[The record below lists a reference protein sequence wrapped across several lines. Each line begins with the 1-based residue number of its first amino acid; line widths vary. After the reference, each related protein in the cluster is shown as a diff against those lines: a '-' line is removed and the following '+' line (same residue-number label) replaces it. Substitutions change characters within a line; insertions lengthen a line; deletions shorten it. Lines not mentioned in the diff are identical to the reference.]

1 MQAGLQAIKA
11 NGTWSLTTL
20 PPAKRVV
27 GCKWIY
33 KLKFG
38 ANGTL
43 ECHKAHLVA
52 KGYTKKKCVDYV
64 DTFPPV
70 AKLVTI
76 KLLLAFATI
85 HRWHLIQ
92 LDVNNAF
99 LHGDLIEEVYMCLPQ
114 GYHREGKTPSNTIC
128 TLHKSIYGLKQA
140 SRQWFAMFSSLLLR
154 KSFT

>member
-52 KGYTKKKCVDYV
+52 KANKS
-64 DTFPPV
+64 
-70 AKLVTI
+70 LIVTN
-76 KLLLAFATI
+76 LATGGN
-85 HRWHLIQ
+85 
-92 LDVNNAF
+92 VS
-99 LHGDLIEEVYMCLPQ
+99 
-114 GYHREGKTPSNTIC
+114 T
-128 TLHKSIYGLKQA
+128 
-140 SRQWFAMFSSLLLR
+140 
-154 KSFT
+154 